1 MKILRGNVFQEG
13 AEVFPGF
20 SGELVWNP
28 NINVS
33 EDCLY
38 LNVWIPEEVFE
49 NKEREL
55 VPTMVWIYGGGKL
68 NTTRVT

>member
-1 MKILRGNVFQEG
+1 
-13 AEVFPGF
+13 VFPGF

-28 NINVS
+28 NTNIS

-38 LNVWIPEEVFE
+38 LNVWIPEEVFA

-55 VPTMVWIYGGGKL
+55 VPTMMWIYGGGNL